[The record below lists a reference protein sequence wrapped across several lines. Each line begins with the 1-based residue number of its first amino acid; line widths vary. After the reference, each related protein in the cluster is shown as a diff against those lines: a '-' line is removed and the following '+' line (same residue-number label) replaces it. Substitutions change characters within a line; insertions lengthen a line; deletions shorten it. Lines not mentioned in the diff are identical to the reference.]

1 MTCTLQ
7 PGASFRFSESLDVL
21 TRISKTLRS
30 RETGEVNDSYRIY
43 PEHVLAYQDQDVL
56 MENLDMRDSMNELKR
71 DRGGQFATK
80 KFDDEFS

>member
-1 MTCTLQ
+1 MIVVEIVPKLLEQFIIYCW
-7 PGASFRFSESLDVL
+7 
-21 TRISKTLRS
+21 
-30 RETGEVNDSYRIY
+30 EVVNEYIQLHIDEYRIY